1 MIMPGYALD
10 RWIAGAYRLWL
21 FLDYDGTLA
30 DFMPLPGQVELE
42 PDLVALIKEL
52 AADPR
57 LRVTILSG
65 RTLKSVQ
72 ELVPVA
78 GIFLAGVYGLEIQ
91 MPEGDTID
99 RGNYSII
106 RNFLE
111 QIKPRWESL
120 IANRPEIF
128 LEDKGWALALHASNV
143 PLADARELL
152 ACARQAAGEGLPEN
166 LFRWFDSSNFL
177 ELAPLQANK
186 GETVN
191 LLVKGYPYAGARL
204 LYIGD
209 DDKDEEAFEVVHAFG
224 GLNIQVSDPENPILY
239 AGADYVLNSPHE
251 VRKWLKTLFI
261 P

>member
-1 MIMPGYALD
+1 VLQ
-10 RWIAGAYRLWL
+10 
-21 FLDYDGTLA
+21 TLA
-30 DFMPLPGQVELE
+30 RHGLDPGRLTLE
-42 PDLVALIKEL
+42 ITEGVLMRRPEVALRMMREIEKDWEKPPAGDYLRL
-52 AADPR
+52 AKTGMEYYQTP
-57 LRVTILSG
+57 
-65 RTLKSVQ
+65 
-72 ELVPVA
+72 
-78 GIFLAGVYGLEIQ
+78 
-91 MPEGDTID
+91 
-99 RGNYSII
+99 
-106 RNFLE
+106 
-111 QIKPRWESL
+111 KPRWESL

>member
-30 DFMPLPGQVELE
+30 DFMPLPGQTELE

-52 AADPR
+52 AANPR
-57 LRVTILSG
+57 FRVTILTG

-72 ELVPVA
+72 ELVPVT

-91 MPEGDTID
+91 TPDGETID
-99 RGNYSII
+99 RGNYSTL
-106 RNFLE
+106 RTFLD
-111 QIKPRWESL
+111 QIKPNWET
-120 IANRPEIF
+120 IVANRPEIF
-128 LEDKGWALALHASNV
+128 LEDKGWALALHAANV

-152 ACARQAAGEGLPEN
+152 GQARQVASEEFPEN
-166 LFRWFDSSNFL
+166 MFRWFDSSNFL
-177 ELAPLQANK
+177 EIAPRQANK

-191 LLVKGYPYAGARL
+191 LLVKGYPYPGARL

-209 DDKDEEAFEVVHAFG
+209 DDKDEEAFEVVHEFG
-224 GLNIQVSDPENPILY
+224 GLNIQVSNPENPIIY
-239 AGADYVLNSPHE
+239 PGADYVLNSPHE
-251 VRKWLKTLFI
+251 VRKWLKNLLIT
-261 P
+261 